1 MRRALLVMFVVWLV
15 IVAGC
20 KLLGFQG
27 EPSDDETYRLGLIT
41 EIKAFENRLGF
52 SETEN
57 FKTYSDEIGAY
68 DYYFYTSKTEL
79 PYSLDDPLL
88 QNAAGKPGDISVDL
102 GEYDVFYYS
111 IEAIAGVKTPVTKSL
126 LRAPLPRFI
135 HVILHEDWHEQMD
148 SPLGIEEPCAEI
160 VSYQAA
166 LLFTEEKFGQDSA
179 VYKTLKEEFTNK
191 LRESKIYRQYYEEL
205 NLLYSSF
212 DSGRISQS
220 ETLSRKAKLL
230 ESMAKA
236 LKDIWGASPR
246 QLNNAFIAFQM
257 TYLRH
262 LPLIYQ
268 VYSAKNFDLMETMAI
283 FHSVPGQGA
292 KFDDVEELKNIEQE
306 VTDYLQELVPLAK

>member
-1 MRRALLVMFVVWLV
+1 MRKALLALFIVWLV
-15 IVAGC
+15 IIPGC
-20 KLLGFQG
+20 KLLGS
-27 EPSDDETYRLGLIT
+27 SDDETYRLGLIT

-57 FKTYSDEIGAY
+57 FKTYSDEIEAY

-88 QNAAGKPGDISVDL
+88 QNAAGKPGDISVDS

-126 LRAPLPRFI
+126 LQAPLPRFI

-166 LLFTEEKFGQDSA
+166 LLFTEEKFGEDSA
-179 VYKTLKEEFTNK
+179 VCLTLKKDFSNRLK
-191 LRESKIYRQYYEEL
+191 ESELYRQYYEEL
-205 NLLYSSF
+205 SLLYSSF
-212 DSGRISQS
+212 DSGLISQS

-236 LKDIWGASPR
+236 LKNIWGASPR

-262 LPLIYQ
+262 LPLMYQ
-268 VYSAKNFDLMETMAI
+268 VYSAQNFDLMETMAI

-292 KFDDVEELKNIEQE
+292 KFDDVEELKNIERE
-306 VTDYLQELVPLAK
+306 VADYLQEPVPLAK